1 MIVHTLST
9 IGCYAIALLGGVYFL
24 VAPFSAP
31 GRVAPHWIRVALW
44 LSGSSCIMW
53 GLSGFLLHYGSRFL
67 SKNQYHL
74 MQDMKMLFGGMCIGI
89 IVLLFASGQFLRAF
103 ATNKAP

>member
-9 IGCYAIALLGGVYFL
+9 IGCYAIALVGSVYFL

-31 GRVAPHWIRVALW
+31 GRAAPHWIRVALW

-53 GLSGFLLHYGSRFL
+53 GISGFVLHYGSPFI
-67 SKNQYHL
+67 SKIHYHL
-74 MQDMKMLFGGMCIGI
+74 IQDMKMLFGGMSTGI
-89 IVLLFASGQFLRAF
+89 IVLLFASGQFPRAF
-103 ATNKAP
+103 STNKAP